1 MDKSEAIVRINKIGK
16 AGKIVA
22 TICKVFVIIGMVGV
36 IIGMIAVA
44 SIPKDS
50 ITVSGAGTVN
60 IHVDGDKLGVT
71 GAESLEQYFKKH
83 GVSIQEEIDSA
94 ADIEVK
100 DNQIDISG
108 VSEETGKAFDIH
120 SLVWPLV
127 MLELLFA
134 SMLVVI
140 WFSGFLFRDF
150 KTCESPFEEKIVKD
164 LKNIAYAM
172 IGLTVMS
179 SFNQGLDF
187 SLTDPDVY
195 TVGFRIDFAMVIATL
210 LVFALAYIFKY
221 GAVLQQESDETL

>member
-1 MDKSEAIVRINKIGK
+1 MDKSEAIVKINKMGK

-36 IIGMIAVA
+36 IIGIIAVA
-44 SIPKDS
+44 SVPKDS
-50 ITVSGAGTVN
+50 IKISEAGTVN

-83 GVSIQEEIDSA
+83 GVGIQEELDSA
-94 ADIEVK
+94 ASIEVK
-100 DNQIDISG
+100 DNQIEITG
-108 VSEETGKAFDIH
+108 VSEEKDKTLDLH
-120 SLVWPLV
+120 SLIWPLV
-127 MLELLFA
+127 MLELLLA

-150 KTCESPFEEKIVKD
+150 KTCESPFEDKIVKD

-179 SFNQGLDF
+179 SFNQGLEF
-187 SLTDPDVY
+187 SLTDPDMY
-195 TVGFRIDFAMVIATL
+195 SVGFSIDFTMVIATL